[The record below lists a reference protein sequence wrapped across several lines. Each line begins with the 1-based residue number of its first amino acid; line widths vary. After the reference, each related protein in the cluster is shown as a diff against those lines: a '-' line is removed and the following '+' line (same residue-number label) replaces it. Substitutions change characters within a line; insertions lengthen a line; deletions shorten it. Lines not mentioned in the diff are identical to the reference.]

1 MEEIESLVERIIEG
15 KKNNIDT
22 KELENEID
30 KIVYGLY
37 GLTEEEVRI
46 IENKN

>member
-1 MEEIESLVERIIEG
+1 MKLVEMVIEG
-15 KKNNIDT
+15 KKDNIDT
-22 KELENEID
+22 SELENEID

-37 GLTEEEVRI
+37 GLSEEEINI

>member
-1 MEEIESLVERIIEG
+1 MKLVERVIEW

-22 KELENEID
+22 KNLEEEID

-37 GLTEEEVRI
+37 GLSDNEKKI
-46 IENKN
+46 IENASKI